1 MAARNAAVSQVLSE
15 PRISPLGQLSIA
27 EWDEVKGGALV
38 RKKTGKYWES
48 FGHTEFGV
56 SEETFKFSLSQCSI
70 LEVVDL
76 SKRDILSGS
85 HVDDALA
92 RGSPVSRRVQSSPPA
107 SAGSTGMYYLC
118 IYLLYVNSIPTLR
131 AYQTTFYCTISLLV
145 IFSEQ
150 LQKCNAEPN
159 DRYR

>member
-1 MAARNAAVSQVLSE
+1 MDMQSNCSIFIQDADVAARNAAVSQVLSE

-70 LEVVDL
+70 LEVVI
-76 SKRDILSGS
+76 SFKTRYFI
-85 HVDDALA
+85 
-92 RGSPVSRRVQSSPPA
+92 RQPRR
-107 SAGSTGMYYLC
+107 
-118 IYLLYVNSIPTLR
+118 
-131 AYQTTFYCTISLLV
+131 
-145 IFSEQ
+145 
-150 LQKCNAEPN
+150 
-159 DRYR
+159 